1 MAQKAPTP
9 ENLEL
14 SPASELDLE
23 GLAKLFT
30 AAYEGYPVPMHVDAG
45 AIEFMLEALDLIPER
60 SRVASRAGER
70 VGVVMLGVR
79 QSRGWVGGMGVVTAA
94 RRTGVGM
101 RLMRAIMD
109 EARAAGVRE
118 LFLEVLEQNA
128 SARTLYERLGF
139 RALRRLEVWTY
150 AGAPPI
156 GGGRAQACDPR
167 SARKRIQAARTA
179 PEPWQRANETVDR
192 LDVSTPALRAVTT
205 SGGDAVYRV
214 NDGRASVLQL
224 VANSEAVAGVL
235 LDTIRSREG
244 VNVVRFLNLPS
255 TDPAAAALAGR
266 EAVCDAAQ
274 TEMSV
279 QLA

>member
-1 MAQKAPTP
+1 MAQMAPMP
-9 ENLEL
+9 ENLKL

-23 GLAKLFT
+23 GLAKLFN

-45 AIEFMLEALDLIPER
+45 VVEFMFDALDLSPER
-60 SRVASRAGER
+60 SRVASRAGEP
-70 VGVVMLGVR
+70 VGVAMLGVR

-101 RLMRAIMD
+101 QLMRAIMD

-118 LFLEVLEQNA
+118 LFLEVLEQNS

-167 SARKRIQAARTA
+167 SARNRIQAARTA
-179 PEPWQRANETVDR
+179 PEPWQRADETVDR
-192 LDVSTPALRAVTT
+192 LDVSTPALRAVTL

-224 VANSEAVAGVL
+224 VASSEAAAGVL

>member
-1 MAQKAPTP
+1 MADD
-9 ENLEL
+9 LEL

-23 GLAKLFT
+23 GLAKLFN

-45 AIEFMLEALDLIPER
+45 AIEFMLEALDLVPER
-60 SRVASRAGER
+60 SRVASRAGEP
-70 VGVVMLGVR
+70 VGVAMLGVR
-79 QSRGWVGGMGVVTAA
+79 QSRGWVGGMGVVAAA
-94 RRTGVGM
+94 RRTGVGL

-118 LFLEVLEQNA
+118 LFLEVLEENR

-150 AGAPPI
+150 AGPPPTD
-156 GGGRAQACDPR
+156 GGRAQACDPR
-167 SARKRIQAARTA
+167 SARNRIQAARTA
-179 PEPWQRANETVDR
+179 PEPWQRADETVDR
-192 LDVSTPALRAVTT
+192 LDVSTPALRAVTL

-224 VANSEAVAGVL
+224 VANSELAAGVL

-244 VNVVRFLNLPS
+244 VNVVRFLNVPS
-255 TDPAAAALAGR
+255 TDRAVAALTAR
-266 EAVCDAAQ
+266 EATCDAAQ